1 MNTSQI
7 SRPLQFQCNLDYRQM
22 PVVNGSRFCDQCC
35 HAVHDF
41 THATE
46 AEFLEKRAQMGGRV
60 CGVFRAD
67 NAGHV
72 IWRQRSRY
80 RDRLLVV
87 AMALVLCFSST
98 VTADAQLRSRLDQTR
113 SEMLALKE
121 STSTLYF
128 KFTNWRAPIENEEV
142 EILIN
147 GTQSYV
153 VTTDSRGRC
162 TVQVPLDT
170 WISYIEVKPHNRSMM
185 REEVNLKASDASTR
199 VYKFKYN
206 NDSRE
211 RQYVVGKY

>member
-7 SRPLQFQCNLDYRQM
+7 SRPLQFQCHLDYRQM
-22 PVVNGSRFCDQCC
+22 PVVNGTRFCEQCC

-41 THATE
+41 SNATE
-46 AEFLEKRAQMGGRV
+46 AEFQEKRTQMGGKV
-60 CGVFRAD
+60 CGIFRAD
-67 NAGHV
+67 GEGRV
-72 IWRQRSRY
+72 IWKNRSGY
-80 RDRLLVV
+80 RERLLVV
-87 AMALVLCFSST
+87 AMAFVLCFSST

-121 STSTLYF
+121 STSILYF
-128 KFTNWRAPIENEEV
+128 KFSNWREPMENEEV

-162 TVQVPLDT
+162 TLQVPFDT
-170 WISYIEVKPHNRSMM
+170 WINYIEVKPQNRSMM
-185 REEVNLKASDASTR
+185 REDVNLKASDASTR

-206 NDSRE
+206 NDNRG
-211 RQYVVGKY
+211 RQYVVGMY